1 MGATRARHSFWAE
14 ASVLSCAVTS
24 AFGGRRGRRLSPTPS
39 VVDFVG
45 GSRSSVAHAGMGARR
60 QMRRHARQLA
70 SQSRGRGVGYFA
82 FLRVL
87 RLVFFA
93 VFFAADFVLD
103 LALFAITAL
112 LAISDG
118 G

>member
-1 MGATRARHSFWAE
+1 MKTA
-14 ASVLSCAVTS
+14 L
-24 AFGGRRGRRLSPTPS
+24 GGSRGRRLSPTPS

-70 SQSRGRGVGYFA
+70 SRSRGRGGGYF
-82 FLRVL
+82 FLRVVL

-93 VFFAADFVLD
+93 VFFAADFVFD
-103 LALFAITAL
+103 LALFAIL
-112 LAISDG
+112 PS
-118 G
+118 